1 MDETL
6 AGKAMDARLCEL
18 AKALSPMDVTLSGMF
33 TAVNWG
39 LLVNAAVPIP
49 ITPGGIVTTP
59 AQD

>member
-1 MDETL
+1 
-6 AGKAMDARLCEL
+6 
-18 AKALSPMDVTLSGMF
+18 MF